1 MAKTVY
7 FYTGIGSSAPYLYSK
22 ERLVSLLEEVNHL
35 LSSPFTYYEFE
46 DEDYLIGASGALLYK
61 PANDK
66 LVF

>member
-22 ERLVSLLEEVNHL
+22 EKLVSLLEDVNHL
-35 LSSPFTYYEFE
+35 LNPPFTYYEFE
-46 DEDYLIGASGALLYK
+46 NEDYLIVASGALLYK
-61 PANDK
+61 PSNNK